1 MRQLALIGPMGAGKT
16 TIGKAL
22 AKRLG
27 LMFVDSDHE
36 IEARTGVTVANI
48 FAVEG
53 EAGFRTRE
61 MQMIDEL
68 TQRPDVVLA
77 TGGGAVLSA
86 ENRQFLHSRCTVIY
100 LRASPEDVFE
110 RIGHDKARPLL
121 QTTDPLATLSALFV
135 VRDPLYQQTAHI
147 TIETRHKRCTST
159 VEAILAQLP
168 AFGSAINPLPA
179 GGEG

>member
-1 MRQLALIGPMGAGKT
+1 MKQLALIGPMGAGKT

-27 LMFVDSDHE
+27 LVFVDSDHE
-36 IEARTGVTVANI
+36 IEVRTGVTVANI

-61 MQMIDEL
+61 MHMIDEL
-68 TQRPDVVLA
+68 SQRTGVVLA
-77 TGGGAVLSA
+77 TGGGAVLFA
-86 ENRQFLHSRCTVIY
+86 ENRQVLQSRCTVIY

-110 RIGHDKARPLL
+110 RIAQDKARPLL
-121 QTTDPLATLSALFV
+121 QTADPLATLRALFA
-135 VRDPLYQQTAHI
+135 VRDPLYLQTAHI
-147 TIETRHKRCTST
+147 TIETRHKRCTAT

-168 AFGSAINPLPA
+168 VPGSIPA
-179 GGEG
+179 AD